1 MNRPPIPPIN
11 TLAEFYAAEQTYQH
25 LRYTAR
31 YYRELIKEIPAPE
44 YIAPARQAY
53 READRRYYAKQAA
66 KADKEAEEI
75 LERLNEY
82 ENREVE

>member
-1 MNRPPIPPIN
+1 MNRQPIPPITN
-11 TLAEFYAAEQTYQH
+11 RAEFYEAEQTYQH
-25 LRYTAR
+25 RRYTAR
-31 YYRELIKEIPAPE
+31 HYRELIKEIPAPE